1 MLLAFL
7 FVMDLQ
13 HALQKNLYLKQIH
26 NILRANLIKNWKR
39 AEMAIALKKRVK
51 HRKEKAKSSNTLR
64 AYKGDWLKFLDYCQ
78 NSEDLA
84 KNDDN
89 IHPNKIKDIREKDA
103 YT

>member
-1 MLLAFL
+1 MHQPIQNKY
-7 FVMDLQ
+7 VYYQ
-13 HALQKNLYLKQIH
+13 
-26 NILRANLIKNWKR
+26 
-39 AEMAIALKKRVK
+39 MAIALKKRVK

-89 IHPNKIKDIREKDA
+89 IHPNNYRGPKYFGLKMGRYIQN
-103 YT
+103 